1 MTPYSLYNLVLAALI
16 LPISYLLAGHVSRR
30 RNLTLSARI
39 ALLVTLIAY
48 PWDFFAI
55 RAGIWRYPN
64 HPGLRIYDVPLNDLI
79 FIWLCTH
86 LACSFLIA
94 FSRRES
100 NSHRHSKGKDAG
112 EHNTRD
118 N

>member
-1 MTPYSLYNLVLAALI
+1 MTLYSLYNLVLAAFI
-16 LPISYLLAGHVSRR
+16 FPTSYLLAGRASRR
-30 RNLTLSARI
+30 RNLILSARI
-39 ALLVTLIAY
+39 ALLVTLVAY

-55 RAGIWRYPN
+55 RVGIWRYPN
-64 HPGLRIYDVPLNDLI
+64 HPGLRIHDVPLNDLV

-94 FSRRES
+94 FGGRES
-100 NSHRHSKGKDAG
+100 NSHRHSEGKDAC